1 MKMIPVQDA
10 VGMVLCHDITQIIP
24 GLYKGPAFR
33 KGHILQ
39 EEDVPRLLNL
49 GKERIYAF
57 ELPPGRVHED
67 EAALRLARAAA
78 GEGLALSGP
87 KEGKVDL
94 LAVRDGLLKIDVEAL
109 YKVNEVDQ
117 TVFVT
122 LHSNQRVS
130 KDKLVAGTRV
140 IPLTIDEGSIAQV
153 EAVCREHYPLVQVLP
168 FRTLKVGIVVTGS
181 EVYYGR
187 IQDRFSPVVQQ
198 KLAAYGCDILGQTNV
213 SDRVDL
219 IVQAIRD
226 FLNEGA
232 DLITVTGG
240 MSVDPDDVTPAGIK
254 AAGGQVVTYGVP
266 VLPGAMFM
274 LAYIGQTAVVGL
286 PGCVMYHGTSIFD
299 VILPRLIAGDA
310 IERRD
315 FVRLAHGG
323 LCVHCRD
330 CKYPDCGFGKGA

>member
-1 MKMIPVQDA
+1 MKMIPVEDA

-24 GLYKGPAFR
+24 GVFKGPAFR

-57 ELPPGRVHED
+57 ELPQGQVHED

-78 GEGLALSGP
+78 GDGLAFSGP
-87 KEGKVDL
+87 KEGKIDL
-94 LAVRDGLLKIDVEAL
+94 LANRDGLLKIDVEAL
-109 YKVNEVDQ
+109 YRVNEVDQ
-117 TVFVT
+117 IVFAT

-130 KDKLVAGTRV
+130 KGKLVAGTRV
-140 IPLTIDEGSIAQV
+140 IPLTIGEVSIAQV
-153 EAVCREHYPLVQVLP
+153 EAICREHYPLVQVQP
-168 FRTLKVGIVVTGS
+168 FRTLQVGIVVTGS

-187 IQDRFSPVVQQ
+187 IQDKFSPVVQR

-226 FLNEGA
+226 FLREGA
-232 DLITVTGG
+232 DLIAVTGG

-274 LAYIGQTAVVGL
+274 LAYIGQVPVVGL
-286 PGCVMYHGTSIFD
+286 PGCVMYHGSSIFD
-299 VILPRLIAGDA
+299 VILPRLIAGDN

-315 FVRLAHGG
+315 LVKLAHGG